1 MATKTFY
8 ATRDLKNPSY
18 GTRMLKAG
26 DPVELDGPKSRLYL
40 ALGAVTADKP
50 KGSNKVVGGD
60 VYSPSAEFKPAPVAK
75 ATEAPKKPAPR
86 KRAKKRATAK
96 K

>member
-40 ALGAVTADKP
+40 ALGAVTATKP
-50 KGSNKVVGGD
+50 KRI
-60 VYSPSAEFKPAPVAK
+60 SAVSAQTVAD
-75 ATEAPKKPAPR
+75 TLGETVSREAAPR
-86 KRAKKRATAK
+86 KRTTKKRATAK

>member
-26 DPVELDGPKSRLYL
+26 DPVKLDGPKARLYL
-40 ALGAVTADKP
+40 ALGAVTPHKP
-50 KGSNKVVGGD
+50 KAAKVAAYAD
-60 VYSPSAEFKPAPVAK
+60 AAQF
-75 ATEAPKKPAPR
+75 ATPEGTTTPNAAPKKAAPR

>member
-8 ATRDLKNPSY
+8 ATKDIKNPSLY

-40 ALGAVTADKP
+40 ALGAVSPVKP
-50 KGSNKVVGGD
+50 RVAR
-60 VYSPSAEFKPAPVAK
+60 SAPETVEAPVVVAE
-75 ATEAPKKPAPR
+75 TSVPKPTR
-86 KRAKKRATAK
+86 KRTTRRKK
-96 K
+96 

>member
-26 DPVELDGPKSRLYL
+26 DPVELDGPKARLYL
-40 ALGAVTADKP
+40 ALGAVT
-50 KGSNKVVGGD
+50 
-60 VYSPSAEFKPAPVAK
+60 
-75 ATEAPKKPAPR
+75 PKKPKASGGTVSAPKPVVGETPGEQVRATKPATPKKAAPR
-86 KRAKKRATAK
+86 KRAKK
-96 K
+96 